1 MGKENSPE
9 PKNGKSCP
17 ISSFIEMLTTSK
29 SKNKKIWPRSRQKKM
44 PTRLRTLLKMTMLI
58 GMISKMLVLK
68 ILLTRIGLMKLV
80 MTNRIGLL
88 RVLLLSNG
96 LKINGKIY
104 DLYENLS
111 KFRKNLGFFLIFEI
125 RKYKWILV

>member
-17 ISSFIEMLTTSK
+17 ISSSIEMLTTSK
-29 SKNKKIWPRSRQKKM
+29 SKNKKTWPRSRQKKM
-44 PTRLRTLLKMTMLI
+44 LTRLKTLLKMTMLI
-58 GMISKMLVLK
+58 GMINKMLVLK

-88 RVLLLSNG
+88 KVLLLSNG
-96 LKINGKIY
+96 LKMNGKIY

-111 KFRKNLGFFLIFEI
+111 KFRKNLGFFFNF
-125 RKYKWILV
+125 

>member
-1 MGKENSPE
+1 MG
-9 PKNGKSCP
+9 KNGKSCL
-17 ISSFIEMLTTSK
+17 ISSSTEMLTTSK

-44 PTRLRTLLKMTMLI
+44 PTRLKILLKMTMLI
-58 GMISKMLVLK
+58 GMISKTLVLK
-68 ILLTRIGLMKLV
+68 TLLTRIGLMKLV
-80 MTNRIGLL
+80 MINRIGLL
-88 RVLLLSNG
+88 KVLLLSNG

>member
-17 ISSFIEMLTTSK
+17 ISSSTEMLTTSK
-29 SKNKKIWPRSRQKKM
+29 SKNKKTWPRLRQKKM
-44 PTRLRTLLKMTMLI
+44 PTRLKILLKTTMLI
-58 GMISKMLVLK
+58 GTTNKTLVLK
-68 ILLTRIGLMKLV
+68 ILLIRIGLMKLV
-80 MTNRIGLL
+80 MINRIGLL
-88 RVLLLSNG
+88 KVLLLSNG

-111 KFRKNLGFFLIFEI
+111 KFRKTWFFLIFEI
-125 RKYKWILV
+125 RKYKWI

>member
-17 ISSFIEMLTTSK
+17 ISSSIEMLTTSK
-29 SKNKKIWPRSRQKKM
+29 SKNKKTWPRSRQKKM
-44 PTRLRTLLKMTMLI
+44 PTRLKILLKMTMLI
-58 GMISKMLVLK
+58 GMINRTLVLK
-68 ILLTRIGLMKLV
+68 ILLIMIGRMKLV

-88 RVLLLSNG
+88 KVLLLSNG

-104 DLYENLS
+104 DLYENLK
-111 KFRKNLGFFLIFEI
+111 KFRKTWFFFLIFEI
-125 RKYKWILV
+125 RKYKWI